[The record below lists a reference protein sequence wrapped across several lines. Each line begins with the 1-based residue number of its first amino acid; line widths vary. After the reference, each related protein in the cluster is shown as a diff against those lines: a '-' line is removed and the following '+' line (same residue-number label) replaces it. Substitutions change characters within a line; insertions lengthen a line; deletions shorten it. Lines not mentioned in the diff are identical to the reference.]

1 MIFFGLKIYK
11 DSDSFNLRCVISKV
25 DGNTYCVRERSKLEL
40 AADLLAE
47 ATSNMKKLVKYVEQ
61 KHSSNPAV
69 KRLVEN
75 FNPDKISETLP
86 TSEHTAYSEN
96 KGEKMAFCLNEDK
109 QGTRLIDLSTLTFV
123 AIHELAHLMTESI
136 GHKEEYMNP
145 LTIQNRRCNTA
156 ERALM
161 KIHFINNEIFLKSFQ
176 EYYNFYFC
184 PILDG
189 LYECRINNNIY
200 PHHDMIRF
208 LHNNSKRKNQ

>member
-1 MIFFGLKIYK
+1 MKINYLGVVLVIFMIFFGLKMYK

-25 DGNTYCVRERSKLEL
+25 DGNTYCVRERGKLEL
-40 AADLLAE
+40 AVDLLAE
-47 ATSNMKKLVKYVEQ
+47 ATKNMKKLVKYMEQ

-109 QGTRLIDLSTLTFV
+109 QGIRLIDLSTLTFV

-136 GHKEEYMNP
+136 GHKEEFWDNFKLLLKNAKESGIYEPVDYSKSPVQYCGTRIDENP
-145 LTIQNRRCNTA
+145 
-156 ERALM
+156 
-161 KIHFINNEIFLKSFQ
+161 
-176 EYYNFYFC
+176 YY
-184 PILDG
+184 
-189 LYECRINNNIY
+189 
-200 PHHDMIRF
+200 
-208 LHNNSKRKNQ
+208 K

>member
-1 MIFFGLKIYK
+1 MKINYLGVVLVIFMIFFGLKMYK
-11 DSDSFNLRCVISKV
+11 DSDSFNLRCIISKV

-40 AADLLAE
+40 AVDLLAE
-47 ATSNMKKLVKYVEQ
+47 ATKNMKKLVKYMEQ
-61 KHSSNPAV
+61 KHSSNPSV

-136 GHKEEYMNP
+136 GHKEEFWDNFKFLLKNAKESGIYEPVDYSKSPVQYCGTRIDENP
-145 LTIQNRRCNTA
+145 
-156 ERALM
+156 
-161 KIHFINNEIFLKSFQ
+161 
-176 EYYNFYFC
+176 YY
-184 PILDG
+184 
-189 LYECRINNNIY
+189 
-200 PHHDMIRF
+200 
-208 LHNNSKRKNQ
+208 K

>member
-1 MIFFGLKIYK
+1 MKINYLGVVLVVLMICFGIKMYK

-47 ATSNMKKLVKYVEQ
+47 ATNNMKKLVKYVGANNA
-61 KHSSNPAV
+61 SNPAV

-136 GHKEEYMNP
+136 GHKDEFWDNFKFLLKNAKESGVYEPVDYSKSPVQYCGTRIDENP
-145 LTIQNRRCNTA
+145 
-156 ERALM
+156 
-161 KIHFINNEIFLKSFQ
+161 F
-176 EYYNFYFC
+176 
-184 PILDG
+184 
-189 LYECRINNNIY
+189 
-200 PHHDMIRF
+200 
-208 LHNNSKRKNQ
+208 

>member
-1 MIFFGLKIYK
+1 MKINYLGVILVVLMICFGFKMYK

-47 ATSNMKKLVKYVEQ
+47 ATSNMKKLVKYVDTN
-61 KHSSNPAV
+61 HASNPAV

-123 AIHELAHLMTESI
+123 AIHELAHLMTASI
-136 GHKEEYMNP
+136 GHKDE
-145 LTIQNRRCNTA
+145 
-156 ERALM
+156 
-161 KIHFINNEIFLKSFQ
+161 FWD
-176 EYYNFYFC
+176 NF
-184 PILDG
+184 
-189 LYECRINNNIY
+189 
-200 PHHDMIRF
+200 
-208 LHNNSKRKNQ
+208 

>member
-1 MIFFGLKIYK
+1 MKINYLGVVLVILMIYFGIKIYQ
-11 DSDSFNLRCVISKV
+11 DSESFNLRCVISKV

-47 ATSNMKKLVKYVEQ
+47 ATNNMKKLVKYMNEN
-61 KHSSNPAV
+61 HASNPAI

-136 GHKEEYMNP
+136 GHTEEFWDNFKFLLQSAKKSGIYEP
-145 LTIQNRRCNTA
+145 VDYSKSPV
-156 ERALM
+156 
-161 KIHFINNEIFLKSFQ
+161 KIHFINK
-176 EYYNFYFC
+176 
-184 PILDG
+184 
-189 LYECRINNNIY
+189 
-200 PHHDMIRF
+200 
-208 LHNNSKRKNQ
+208 

>member
-1 MIFFGLKIYK
+1 MKINYLGVVLVVLMICFGIKMYK

-47 ATSNMKKLVKYVEQ
+47 ATNNMKKLVKYVGANNA
-61 KHSSNPAV
+61 SNPAV

-136 GHKEEYMNP
+136 GHKDEFWDNFKFLLKNAKESGVYEPVDYSKSPVQYCGTRIDENP
-145 LTIQNRRCNTA
+145 
-156 ERALM
+156 
-161 KIHFINNEIFLKSFQ
+161 
-176 EYYNFYFC
+176 FY
-184 PILDG
+184 
-189 LYECRINNNIY
+189 
-200 PHHDMIRF
+200 
-208 LHNNSKRKNQ
+208 K

>member
-1 MIFFGLKIYK
+1 MKINYLGVVLVIFMIFFGLKMYK

-25 DGNTYCVRERSKLEL
+25 DGNTYCVRERGKLEL
-40 AADLLAE
+40 AVDLLAE
-47 ATSNMKKLVKYVEQ
+47 ATKNMKKLVKYVEQ

-136 GHKEEYMNP
+136 GHKEEFWDNFKFLLKNAKESGIYEPVDYSKSPVQYCGTRIDENP
-145 LTIQNRRCNTA
+145 
-156 ERALM
+156 
-161 KIHFINNEIFLKSFQ
+161 
-176 EYYNFYFC
+176 YY
-184 PILDG
+184 
-189 LYECRINNNIY
+189 
-200 PHHDMIRF
+200 
-208 LHNNSKRKNQ
+208 K

>member
-1 MIFFGLKIYK
+1 MKINYLGVVLVVLMICFGIKMYK

-47 ATSNMKKLVKYVEQ
+47 ATNNMKKLVEYMEQ

-123 AIHELAHLMTESI
+123 AIHELAHLMTVSI
-136 GHKEEYMNP
+136 GHKDEFWDNFKFLLKNAKESGVYEPVDYSKSPVQYCGTRIDENP
-145 LTIQNRRCNTA
+145 
-156 ERALM
+156 
-161 KIHFINNEIFLKSFQ
+161 
-176 EYYNFYFC
+176 FY
-184 PILDG
+184 
-189 LYECRINNNIY
+189 
-200 PHHDMIRF
+200 
-208 LHNNSKRKNQ
+208 K

>member
-1 MIFFGLKIYK
+1 MKINYLGVILVILMIFFGLKIYK

-123 AIHELAHLMTESI
+123 AIHELAHLMTVSI
-136 GHKEEYMNP
+136 GHKEEFWDNFKLLLKYAKESGIYEPVDYSKSPVQYCGTRIDENP
-145 LTIQNRRCNTA
+145 
-156 ERALM
+156 
-161 KIHFINNEIFLKSFQ
+161 
-176 EYYNFYFC
+176 FY
-184 PILDG
+184 
-189 LYECRINNNIY
+189 
-200 PHHDMIRF
+200 
-208 LHNNSKRKNQ
+208 K

>member
-1 MIFFGLKIYK
+1 MKINYLGVILVVLMICFGFKMYK

-47 ATSNMKKLVKYVEQ
+47 ATNNMKKLVKYVGANNA
-61 KHSSNPAV
+61 SNPAV

-136 GHKEEYMNP
+136 GHKDEFWDNFKFLLNSAKKSGIYEPVDYSKSPVQYCGTRIDENP
-145 LTIQNRRCNTA
+145 
-156 ERALM
+156 
-161 KIHFINNEIFLKSFQ
+161 
-176 EYYNFYFC
+176 FY
-184 PILDG
+184 
-189 LYECRINNNIY
+189 
-200 PHHDMIRF
+200 
-208 LHNNSKRKNQ
+208 K

>member
-1 MIFFGLKIYK
+1 MKINYLGVVLVIFMIFFGLKMYK

-25 DGNTYCVRERSKLEL
+25 DGNTYCVRERGKLEL
-40 AADLLAE
+40 AVDLLAE
-47 ATSNMKKLVKYVEQ
+47 ATKNMKKLVKYMEQ

-136 GHKEEYMNP
+136 GHKEEFWENFKFLLKNAKESRIYEPVDYSKSPVQYCGTRIDENP
-145 LTIQNRRCNTA
+145 
-156 ERALM
+156 
-161 KIHFINNEIFLKSFQ
+161 
-176 EYYNFYFC
+176 YY
-184 PILDG
+184 
-189 LYECRINNNIY
+189 
-200 PHHDMIRF
+200 
-208 LHNNSKRKNQ
+208 K

>member
-1 MIFFGLKIYK
+1 MKINYLGVILVVLMICFGFKMYK

-47 ATSNMKKLVKYVEQ
+47 ATSNMKKLVKYMEQ
-61 KHSSNPAV
+61 KHSANPAV

-123 AIHELAHLMTESI
+123 AIHELAHLMTVSI
-136 GHKEEYMNP
+136 GHKEEFWDNFKLLLKYAKESGIYEPVDYSKSPVQYCGTRIDENP
-145 LTIQNRRCNTA
+145 
-156 ERALM
+156 
-161 KIHFINNEIFLKSFQ
+161 
-176 EYYNFYFC
+176 FY
-184 PILDG
+184 
-189 LYECRINNNIY
+189 
-200 PHHDMIRF
+200 
-208 LHNNSKRKNQ
+208 K

>member
-1 MIFFGLKIYK
+1 MKINYLGVILGIFMIFFGLKIYK

-25 DGNTYCVRERSKLEL
+25 DGNTYCVRERGKLEL

-47 ATSNMKKLVKYVEQ
+47 ATKNMKKLVKYMEQ

-123 AIHELAHLMTESI
+123 AIHELAHLMTVSI
-136 GHKEEYMNP
+136 GHKEEFWDNFKFLLKNAKEAGIYEPVDYSKSPVQYCGTRIDENP
-145 LTIQNRRCNTA
+145 
-156 ERALM
+156 
-161 KIHFINNEIFLKSFQ
+161 
-176 EYYNFYFC
+176 YY
-184 PILDG
+184 
-189 LYECRINNNIY
+189 
-200 PHHDMIRF
+200 
-208 LHNNSKRKNQ
+208 K

>member
-1 MIFFGLKIYK
+1 MIFFGLKMYK

-25 DGNTYCVRERSKLEL
+25 DGNTYCVRERGKLEL
-40 AADLLAE
+40 AVDLLAE
-47 ATSNMKKLVKYVEQ
+47 ATKNMKKLVKYMEQ

-136 GHKEEYMNP
+136 GHKEEFWENFKFLLKNAKESRIYEPVDYSKSPVQYCGTRIDENP
-145 LTIQNRRCNTA
+145 
-156 ERALM
+156 
-161 KIHFINNEIFLKSFQ
+161 
-176 EYYNFYFC
+176 YY
-184 PILDG
+184 
-189 LYECRINNNIY
+189 
-200 PHHDMIRF
+200 
-208 LHNNSKRKNQ
+208 K

>member
-1 MIFFGLKIYK
+1 MKINYLGVILVVLMICFGFKMYK

-47 ATSNMKKLVKYVEQ
+47 ATNNMKKLVKYVGANNA
-61 KHSSNPAV
+61 SNPAV

-123 AIHELAHLMTESI
+123 AIHELAHLMTASI
-136 GHKEEYMNP
+136 GHKDDFWDNFKFLLTSAKKSGIYEPVDYSKSPVQYCGTRIDENP
-145 LTIQNRRCNTA
+145 
-156 ERALM
+156 
-161 KIHFINNEIFLKSFQ
+161 
-176 EYYNFYFC
+176 FY
-184 PILDG
+184 
-189 LYECRINNNIY
+189 
-200 PHHDMIRF
+200 
-208 LHNNSKRKNQ
+208 K

>member
-1 MIFFGLKIYK
+1 MKINYLGVILVIFMIFFGLKIYK

-47 ATSNMKKLVKYVEQ
+47 ATNNMKKLVKYMEE

-86 TSEHTAYSEN
+86 TSEHTAFSEN

-109 QGTRLIDLSTLTFV
+109 EGTRLIDLSTLTFV
-123 AIHELAHLMTESI
+123 AIHELAHLMTVSI
-136 GHKEEYMNP
+136 GHKEEFWDNFKFLLESAKKAGIYEPVDYAKSPVQYCGTRIDENP
-145 LTIQNRRCNTA
+145 LY
-156 ERALM
+156 
-161 KIHFINNEIFLKSFQ
+161 K
-176 EYYNFYFC
+176 
-184 PILDG
+184 
-189 LYECRINNNIY
+189 
-200 PHHDMIRF
+200 
-208 LHNNSKRKNQ
+208 

>member
-1 MIFFGLKIYK
+1 MKINYLGVVLVIFMIFFGLKMYK

-25 DGNTYCVRERSKLEL
+25 DGNTYCVRERGKLEL
-40 AADLLAE
+40 AVDLLAE
-47 ATSNMKKLVKYVEQ
+47 ATKNMKKLVKYMEQ

-136 GHKEEYMNP
+136 GHKEEFWDNFKFLLKNAKESGIYEPVDYSKSPVQYCGTRIDENP
-145 LTIQNRRCNTA
+145 
-156 ERALM
+156 
-161 KIHFINNEIFLKSFQ
+161 
-176 EYYNFYFC
+176 YY
-184 PILDG
+184 
-189 LYECRINNNIY
+189 
-200 PHHDMIRF
+200 
-208 LHNNSKRKNQ
+208 K

>member
-1 MIFFGLKIYK
+1 MKINYLGVILVVLMICFGFKMYK

-47 ATSNMKKLVKYVEQ
+47 ATSNMKKLVKYVGAN
-61 KHSSNPAV
+61 HASNPAV

-123 AIHELAHLMTESI
+123 AIHELAHLMTASI
-136 GHKEEYMNP
+136 GHKDDFWDNFKFLLTSAKKSGIYEPVDYSKSPVQYCGTRIDENP
-145 LTIQNRRCNTA
+145 
-156 ERALM
+156 
-161 KIHFINNEIFLKSFQ
+161 
-176 EYYNFYFC
+176 FY
-184 PILDG
+184 
-189 LYECRINNNIY
+189 
-200 PHHDMIRF
+200 
-208 LHNNSKRKNQ
+208 K

>member
-1 MIFFGLKIYK
+1 MKINYLGVVLVVLMICFGIKMYK

-47 ATSNMKKLVKYVEQ
+47 ATNNMKKLVKYVGANNA
-61 KHSSNPAV
+61 SNPAV

-136 GHKEEYMNP
+136 GHKDEFWDNF
-145 LTIQNRRCNTA
+145 
-156 ERALM
+156 
-161 KIHFINNEIFLKSFQ
+161 KFLLKNAKESG
-176 EYYNFYFC
+176 
-184 PILDG
+184 I
-189 LYECRINNNIY
+189 YE
-200 PHHDMIRF
+200 PVD
-208 LHNNSKRKNQ
+208 NSKSPVQYCGTRIDENPFYK

>member
-1 MIFFGLKIYK
+1 MKINYLGVILVVLMICFGYKMYK

-47 ATSNMKKLVKYVEQ
+47 ATSNMKKLVKYVGEN
-61 KHSSNPAV
+61 HASNPAV

-123 AIHELAHLMTESI
+123 AIHELAHLMTASI
-136 GHKEEYMNP
+136 GHKDDFWDNFKFLLTSAKKSGIYEPVDYSKSPVQYCGTRIDENP
-145 LTIQNRRCNTA
+145 
-156 ERALM
+156 
-161 KIHFINNEIFLKSFQ
+161 
-176 EYYNFYFC
+176 FY
-184 PILDG
+184 
-189 LYECRINNNIY
+189 
-200 PHHDMIRF
+200 
-208 LHNNSKRKNQ
+208 K

>member
-1 MIFFGLKIYK
+1 MKINYLGVILVVLMICFGFKMYK

-47 ATSNMKKLVKYVEQ
+47 ATSNMKKLVKYVDTN
-61 KHSSNPAV
+61 HASNPAV

-136 GHKEEYMNP
+136 GHKEEFWDNFKFLLKNAKESGIYEPVDYSKSPVQYCGTRIDENP
-145 LTIQNRRCNTA
+145 
-156 ERALM
+156 
-161 KIHFINNEIFLKSFQ
+161 
-176 EYYNFYFC
+176 YY
-184 PILDG
+184 
-189 LYECRINNNIY
+189 
-200 PHHDMIRF
+200 
-208 LHNNSKRKNQ
+208 K

>member
-1 MIFFGLKIYK
+1 MKINYLGVILVVLMICFGFKMYK

-47 ATSNMKKLVKYVEQ
+47 ATSNMKKLVKYME
-61 KHSSNPAV
+61 KNHASNPSV

-123 AIHELAHLMTESI
+123 AIHELAHLMTASI
-136 GHKEEYMNP
+136 GHKDEFWDNFKFLLTSAKKSGIYEPVDYSKSPVQYCGTRIDENP
-145 LTIQNRRCNTA
+145 
-156 ERALM
+156 
-161 KIHFINNEIFLKSFQ
+161 
-176 EYYNFYFC
+176 FY
-184 PILDG
+184 
-189 LYECRINNNIY
+189 
-200 PHHDMIRF
+200 
-208 LHNNSKRKNQ
+208 K

>member
-1 MIFFGLKIYK
+1 MKINYLGVILVVLMICFGYKMYK

-25 DGNTYCVRERSKLEL
+25 DGNTYCVRERGKLEL

-47 ATSNMKKLVKYVEQ
+47 ATSNMKKLVKYVGEN
-61 KHSSNPAV
+61 HASNPAV

-123 AIHELAHLMTESI
+123 AIHELAHLMTASI
-136 GHKEEYMNP
+136 GHKDDFWDNFKFLLTSAKKSGIYEPVDYSKSPVQYCGTRIDENP
-145 LTIQNRRCNTA
+145 
-156 ERALM
+156 
-161 KIHFINNEIFLKSFQ
+161 
-176 EYYNFYFC
+176 FY
-184 PILDG
+184 
-189 LYECRINNNIY
+189 
-200 PHHDMIRF
+200 
-208 LHNNSKRKNQ
+208 K

>member
-1 MIFFGLKIYK
+1 MKINYLGVVLVVLMICFGIKMYK

-47 ATSNMKKLVKYVEQ
+47 ATNNMKKLVKYMEQ

-123 AIHELAHLMTESI
+123 AIHELAHLMTVSI
-136 GHKEEYMNP
+136 GHKDEFWDNFKFLLKNAKESGVYEPIDYSKSPVQYCGTRIDENP
-145 LTIQNRRCNTA
+145 
-156 ERALM
+156 
-161 KIHFINNEIFLKSFQ
+161 
-176 EYYNFYFC
+176 FY
-184 PILDG
+184 
-189 LYECRINNNIY
+189 
-200 PHHDMIRF
+200 
-208 LHNNSKRKNQ
+208 K

>member
-1 MIFFGLKIYK
+1 MKINYLGVILVVLRICFGFKMYK

-47 ATSNMKKLVKYVEQ
+47 ATNNMKKLVKYVGANNA
-61 KHSSNPAV
+61 SNPAV

-123 AIHELAHLMTESI
+123 AIHELAHLMTASI
-136 GHKEEYMNP
+136 GHKDEFWDNFKFLLNSAKKSGIYEPVDYSKSPVQYCGTRIDENP
-145 LTIQNRRCNTA
+145 
-156 ERALM
+156 
-161 KIHFINNEIFLKSFQ
+161 
-176 EYYNFYFC
+176 FY
-184 PILDG
+184 
-189 LYECRINNNIY
+189 
-200 PHHDMIRF
+200 
-208 LHNNSKRKNQ
+208 K

>member
-1 MIFFGLKIYK
+1 MKINYLGVILVVLMIYFGFKMYK

-47 ATSNMKKLVKYVEQ
+47 ATNNMKKLVKYVGANNA
-61 KHSSNPAV
+61 SNPAV

-123 AIHELAHLMTESI
+123 AIHELAHLMTASI
-136 GHKEEYMNP
+136 GHKDEFWDNFKFLLNSAKKSGIYEPVDYSKSPVQYCGTRIDENP
-145 LTIQNRRCNTA
+145 
-156 ERALM
+156 
-161 KIHFINNEIFLKSFQ
+161 
-176 EYYNFYFC
+176 FY
-184 PILDG
+184 
-189 LYECRINNNIY
+189 
-200 PHHDMIRF
+200 
-208 LHNNSKRKNQ
+208 K

>member
-1 MIFFGLKIYK
+1 MKINYLGVILVVLMICFGYKMYK

-47 ATSNMKKLVKYVEQ
+47 ATSNMKKLVKYVGEN
-61 KHSSNPAV
+61 HASNPAV

-123 AIHELAHLMTESI
+123 AIHELAHLMTASI
-136 GHKEEYMNP
+136 GHKDEFWDNFKFLLNSAKKSGIYEPVDYSKSPVQYCGTRIDENP
-145 LTIQNRRCNTA
+145 
-156 ERALM
+156 
-161 KIHFINNEIFLKSFQ
+161 
-176 EYYNFYFC
+176 FY
-184 PILDG
+184 
-189 LYECRINNNIY
+189 
-200 PHHDMIRF
+200 
-208 LHNNSKRKNQ
+208 K